1 MAPPGGTNGIP
12 TLSKWGL
19 ITLSAMLGLMAW
31 CQPGWSRRR

>member
-1 MAPPGGTNGIP
+1 M
-12 TLSKWGL
+12 SKWGL